1 MRSVRDFSITAK
13 LTLLVLLASGVAL
26 LLATVCF
33 VLNDI
38 SMLRSSMVRQISIL
52 AEILSADSEAAL
64 NFQDNDRAVEIL
76 ESLRRQPAVE
86 FACIYNAQG
95 EPFATY
101 RETDAVAAP
110 PPAMPHPGAEFVSG
124 GYLDVVRSIDHDGR
138 SLGTIYLH
146 ANANELRDQ
155 ILRYGVIVVAMLT
168 ISMGTSVLLAGRFQR
183 LISAPILRLAD
194 AVKQVS
200 KEGNY
205 AIRVAKQSNDEL
217 GTLYDQFNT
226 MLAQIQQSEATI
238 QRAHDELEIK
248 IQKRT
253 SELSQANTEL
263 SRENSVR
270 LQAEKE
276 LEATHQKLVDAAR
289 RAGMA
294 EIATGVLHNVGNVL
308 NSINVSASLVSDK
321 MKNSKISDLPR
332 ALNLIE
338 QNSNHLGAFFSSDPK
353 GKQLSKFLALLS
365 EHLIE
370 ERAGMVSELDQLTM
384 RIEHVKAIVATQQS
398 YAGVSGLLEEVD
410 LASTLN
416 DAMQLNLA
424 SFERDCI
431 TVVNEFQDLPNVRI
445 DKQRVLQIL
454 VNLIKNAREAFYD
467 LPHKLDRQITI
478 RALVSDQETL
488 QIHVIDNGIG
498 IAAENIT
505 KIFSHGFTTKKTGH
519 GFGLHGC
526 ANAAVELGGALTVH
540 SDGPE
545 RGATFV
551 LEIPY
556 RPVTRPIKAI
566 QAASEYQAAAD

>member
-26 LLATVCF
+26 LLATLCF

-64 NFQDNDRAVEIL
+64 NFQDNDRAAEIL
-76 ESLRRQPAVE
+76 ESLRKQPAVE

-95 EPFATY
+95 EPFASY
-101 RETDAVAAP
+101 RATNAVATP
-110 PPAMPHPGAEFVSG
+110 PKAMRDPGYEFVSG
-124 GYLDVVRSIDHDGR
+124 GYLDVVRSIDKEGH
-138 SLGTIYLH
+138 SIGTIYLH
-146 ANANELRDQ
+146 ANVDELHDQ
-155 ILRYGVIVVAMLT
+155 ILRYCLIVAAMLSV
-168 ISMGTSVLLAGRFQR
+168 SMGTSVLLAGRFQR

-194 AVKQVS
+194 SVKQVS

-205 AIRVAKQSNDEL
+205 AIRVEKQSNDEL
-217 GTLYDQFNT
+217 GTLYDQFNN
-226 MLAQIQQSEATI
+226 MLEQIQQSEATI

-253 SELSQANTEL
+253 GELSQANTEL
-263 SRENSVR
+263 SREMSVR
-270 LQAEKE
+270 LQAEQE

-308 NSINVSASLVSDK
+308 NSINVSAALVSDR

-332 ALNLIE
+332 AVNLIE
-338 QNSNHLGAFFSSDPK
+338 QHSNQLAEFFASDPK
-353 GKQLSKFLALLS
+353 GKQLPKFLALLS

-370 ERAGMVSELDQLTM
+370 ERTEMVSELDQLTM

-398 YAGVSGLLEEVD
+398 YAGVSGVLEEVD

-416 DAMQLNLA
+416 DAMQLNVA

-467 LPHKLDRQITI
+467 LPHKLDRRIII
-478 RALVSDQETL
+478 RTLVSDQETL

-498 IAAENIT
+498 IAPENIT

-526 ANAAVELGGALTVH
+526 ANAAAELGGSLSVH
-540 SDGPE
+540 SDGLE
-545 RGATFV
+545 RGATFI
-551 LEIPY
+551 LELPY
-556 RPVTRPIKAI
+556 RPVVRAAKANL
-566 QAASEYQAAAD
+566 AAKECQPASI